1 MQRSALAR
9 RFRLPSIPKALALT
23 VAGTLLTAWL
33 IPALTRQWQ
42 DQQRA
47 QELRAAIVT
56 RIGRDTTDALVLSSF
71 IANGRFEA
79 VRDPK
84 RPFRVPM
91 KLFNDLDL
99 RWERNRREIGAQLEA
114 YFSDTDI
121 VNEWRAYAQLTRDTY
136 WLITEREFNR
146 ASTVT
151 RLRGRLEEKHRC
163 KIESLREPFPTETRR
178 RTRPPSFSR
187 GSACRP
193 SELRSQRSNYFF
205 VATALLE
212 AKSTLTEEILHSD
225 PDGLSTD
232 TSDLLHDLLPFV

>member
-1 MQRSALAR
+1 MHWRALAR
-9 RFRLPSIPKALALT
+9 RLRLPRVPKGLVLT
-23 VAGTLLTAWL
+23 VVGTLLTAWL
-33 IPALTRQWQ
+33 IPVLTRQWQ

-56 RIGRDTTDALVLSSF
+56 RIGRDATDALVLSSF

-84 RPFRVPM
+84 RPFRIPM

-99 RWERNRREIGAQLEA
+99 NWERNRREIGAQLEA

-121 VNEWRAYAQLTRDTY
+121 VDQWRAYGQLTRDTY
-136 WLITEREFNR
+136 WLITERRFNR
-146 ASTVT
+146 EWTVT
-151 RLRGRLEEKHRC
+151 RLQERLGEKYRC
-163 KIESLREPFPTETRR
+163 KIESLREPFPTATRERTQPPTLSR
-178 RTRPPSFSR
+178 RSM
-187 GSACRP
+187 CKP
-193 SELRSQRSNYFF
+193 SELRSQRINYFF
-205 VATALLE
+205 VATAFLE
-212 AKSTLTEEILHSD
+212 AKSTLTEEILHTD